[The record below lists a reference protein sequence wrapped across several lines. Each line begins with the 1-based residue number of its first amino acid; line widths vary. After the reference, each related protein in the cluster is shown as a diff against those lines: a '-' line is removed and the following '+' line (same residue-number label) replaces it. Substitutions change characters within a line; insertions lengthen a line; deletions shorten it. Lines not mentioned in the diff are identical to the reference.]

1 MPRPSTP
8 PAPLLAM
15 PTYALSLLG
24 REAHDRMAHWLPEG
38 LRLGHLAVLG
48 ALAEAD
54 ARAQRELSAQLR
66 IHPSDMV
73 TLIDDLARRELISR
87 TTDPADRRRNLIGL
101 TAPGTQAR
109 AAGDDGQPTDPSRA
123 AGRALARRAGAGR
136 AAARPRA
143 RLTDCSRERRDPSAT
158 T

>member
-1 MPRPSTP
+1 
-8 PAPLLAM
+8 M

-24 REAHDRMAHWLPEG
+24 REAHDRMAQWLPAG

-48 ALAEAD
+48 ALAERD

-73 TLIDDLARRELISR
+73 TLVDDLARRELISR

-101 TAPGTQAR
+101 TPPGRKLVRQATT
-109 AAGDDGQPTDPSRA
+109 ASRRIHRELLTA
-123 AGRALARRAGAGR
+123 LSPPEQEQVQQLLDRALG
-136 AAARPRA
+136 
-143 RLTDCSRERRDPSAT
+143 
-158 T
+158 